1 MRNPVAREEQ
11 TYTIIIPSYNEGER
25 LPATLDRLLSYIRFK
40 GWDAEIIVVD
50 DGSQDNTAQ
59 LARGYAEHHPEVR
72 VLQNP
77 GNRGRGYS
85 VRNGVMH
92 ARGTVLLYTDA
103 DLSSPIEESAKLF
116 AELSAGADVA
126 IGSRWLDPNLQTQRQ
141 PLYRQMLGRVFNFLM
156 RSILDLEIKDTEC
169 GFKAFTRSAAMSLI
183 PVLHMDHWGMDSEML
198 FVAKKRG
205 FVLKEIPVRWSNDP
219 RTKVDPVLDS
229 INQFFDLLRVR
240 WYDMRGEYRDVPMKA
255 PVTAIPALQDHSFAA
270 SEPAAK

>member
-1 MRNPVAREEQ
+1 MKTPVIEQ

-25 LPATLDRLLSYIRFK
+25 LPATLDRILSYIRYK
-40 GWDAEIIVVD
+40 GWDAEIIVVN
-50 DGSQDNTAQ
+50 DGSQDNTAE
-59 LARGYAEHHPEVR
+59 LAMKYAERHREVR

-85 VRNGVMH
+85 IRNGVMH
-92 ARGTVLLYTDA
+92 ARGSVLLYTDA

-116 AELSAGADVA
+116 AELASGADVA
-126 IGSRWLDPNLQTQRQ
+126 IGSRWLDPNMQTQRQ
-141 PLYRQMLGRVFNFLM
+141 PLYRQCLGRVFNLLM
-156 RSILDLEIKDTEC
+156 RNILNLEISDTEC
-169 GFKAFTRSAAMSLI
+169 GFKAFTRAAAISLI
-183 PVLHMDHWGMDSEML
+183 PVLRMDHWGMDSELL

-240 WYDMRGEYRDVPMKA
+240 WYDITGEYRD
-255 PVTAIPALQDHSFAA
+255 IPAKSSVKTTANFQEHTFATT
-270 SEPAAK
+270 ETTAK